1 MSLATFK
8 KKSIN
13 SASTA
18 TKISGKA
25 TNNYWIYQGP
35 YGKKGNLPSTIFNAS
50 LAGAQ
55 VGSVAGIG
63 ENYYIGPNASNAGFS
78 INGPHRNIGGI
89 GRNMKFSKS
98 GTPYRGQYPKGW
110 GGTRGRYPDGPNNIS
125 LNITPVTTGAAVQ
138 NAIVKP
144 SVLST
149 KGMLAR
155 RFRWINSGQY
165 PSNWVQPVYTGNQ
178 TDTASQGLYIQ
189 NKAAANYCWYDVNDV
204 ENYVNYYKTCGST
217 GCQTTPA
224 RGYTMNIQQA
234 NAAYTKTIHR
244 PKDSSDYTLR
254 IQRKCQNPV
263 GFQKPF
269 PYAVQ
274 TGTGVLRGGINVNNV
289 ANACNT
295 SNTVSVPPDW
305 YTGASVLK
313 ADGSKTTLVD
323 QLLALRRKTS
333 PELQGQVYDALVLKG
348 TTGN

>member
-55 VGSVAGIG
+55 IGSVAGIG

-98 GTPYRGQYPKGW
+98 ATPYRGQYPKGW

-138 NAIVKP
+138 NAVVKP

-323 QLLALRRKTS
+323 QLLALRRQTS
-333 PELQGQVYDALVLKG
+333 PDLQGQVYDALVLKG

>member
-13 SASTA
+13 SASSA
-18 TKISGKA
+18 TKRSGKP
-25 TNNYWIYQGP
+25 TNEYWIYQGP
-35 YGKKGNLPSTIFNAS
+35 YGRKGNLPSVIFNAS
-50 LAGAQ
+50 L
-55 VGSVAGIG
+55 VGPDGNVGG
-63 ENYYIGPNASNAGFS
+63 NYNNASNSGFS
-78 INGPHRNIGGI
+78 ITGSHRNIGGI
-89 GRNMKFSKS
+89 GKSMRFSKS
-98 GTPYRGQYPKGW
+98 GTPYRGKYPKGW
-110 GGTRGRYPDGPNNIS
+110 GGSNGRYPDGPNEVV
-125 LNITPVTTGAAVQ
+125 LNIMPVQTGVAIQ

-144 SVLST
+144 PVLST

-165 PSNWVQPVYTGNQ
+165 PNNWVQPVYTGNQ
-178 TDTASQGLYIQ
+178 TDSASQGLYIQ
-189 NKAAANYCWYDVNDV
+189 NKSAANYCRYDVNNT
-204 ENYVNYYKTCGST
+204 ENYVTYFKNYGSA

-234 NAAYTKTIHR
+234 NAPYTKTLHQ

-254 IQRKCQNPV
+254 VQRKCQNPV

-295 SNTVSVPPDW
+295 SNTVKYPPDW

-313 ADGSKTTLVD
+313 ADGSKTTLKD
-323 QLLALRRKTS
+323 QLIS
-333 PELQGQVYDALVLKG
+333 Q
-348 TTGN
+348 